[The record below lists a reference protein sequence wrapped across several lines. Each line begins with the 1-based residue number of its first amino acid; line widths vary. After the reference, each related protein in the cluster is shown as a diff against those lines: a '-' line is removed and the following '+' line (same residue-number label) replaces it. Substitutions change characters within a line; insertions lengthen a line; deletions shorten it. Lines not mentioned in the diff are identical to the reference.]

1 MACSRSQRRSDDLLV
16 PGIASLWRHDAG
28 TTRRRVLLASPRL
41 RTAAWGDE
49 LKTLVIDNFDS
60 FTFNLVQYLGELGAD
75 PVVFR
80 NDAITAKEAEVM
92 EPDAIVIS
100 PGPGSPVDP
109 RSFGVCT
116 DLLLGLSKTTPTLGV
131 CLGLQGIGHVYGGH
145 VVHAPRIL
153 HGKAS
158 PVHHDGRT
166 IFQGIPSPFQAA
178 RYHSL
183 IVDAASLPSDLEKT
197 AWTDRGELMGARHR
211 RYPIEGVQFHPESIL
226 TQHGKALLGNFLRG
240 ARR

>member
-1 MACSRSQRRSDDLLV
+1 M
-16 PGIASLWRHDAG
+16 
-28 TTRRRVLLASPRL
+28 
-41 RTAAWGDE
+41 
-49 LKTLVIDNFDS
+49 KTLVIDNFDS
-60 FTFNLVQYLGELGAD
+60 FTFNLVQYLGELGAE
-75 PVVFR
+75 PIVYR
-80 NDAITAKEAEVM
+80 NDAITAKEAEAL

-100 PGPGSPVDP
+100 PGPGNPSDP
-109 RSFGVCT
+109 KYFGVCA

-131 CLGLQGIGHVYGGH
+131 CLGLQGFGHVYGGK

-158 PVHHDGRT
+158 PVFHDGRGV
-166 IFQGIPSPFQAA
+166 FRDVPSPFMAA

-183 IVDAASLPSDLEKT
+183 IVDEATLPPELEKT
-197 AWTDRGELMGARHR
+197 AWTDKGELMGARHK

-226 TQHGKALLGNFLRG
+226 TEHGKLLLSNFLEA